1 MATRIKT
8 FIRLESDPKV
18 RRVGSSVMWTA
29 IVVGMCFMVLWLL
42 MAVLTF
48 QYNIYWSMIIAG
60 AACAFA
66 TFLCMMAHTLIR
78 DSKRRYV
85 IEVTDSEVVLN
96 VYCGL
101 SKKSCT
107 QMVLIDDIQY
117 AEYYPYCDSS
127 CMILHTTYAQMEI
140 PLWPLGA
147 RGTDVIDYLI
157 GRGVKVVNVQSD
169 DPIPE
174 FKER

>member
-8 FIRLESDPKV
+8 FIRLESDPRI

-29 IVVGMCFMVLWLL
+29 IVVGMCFMVLWLV
-42 MAVLTF
+42 MAVVTF
-48 QYNIYWSMIIAG
+48 QYNIYWSVIIAG
-60 AACAFA
+60 AASAFA
-66 TFLCMMAHTLIR
+66 HLLCMMALTLIR
-78 DSKRRYV
+78 DGKRRYV
-85 IEVTDSEVVLN
+85 IEVTDSDVVLN
-96 VYCGL
+96 VYDGY

-107 QMVLIDDIQY
+107 QMVLIDDISY

-127 CMILHTTYAQMEI
+127 GMILHTSYAQMEI

-147 RGTDVIDYLI
+147 RATDVIDYLI
-157 GRGVKVVNVQSD
+157 GRGVRVVNVQSD

-174 FKER
+174 FNET